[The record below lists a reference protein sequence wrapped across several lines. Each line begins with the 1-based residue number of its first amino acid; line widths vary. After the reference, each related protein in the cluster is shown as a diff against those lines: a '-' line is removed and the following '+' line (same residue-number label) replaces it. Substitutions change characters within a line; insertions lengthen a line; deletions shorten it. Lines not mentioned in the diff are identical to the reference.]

1 MVAGRAEGEKVAW
14 PKKSVSL
21 IHPDLSIWHLI
32 MFLRKT
38 GVIKGD
44 GWIASTLLIPEAMFV
59 SMFIFLLFPSLY
71 SVISFSLLEFNSL
84 FTKLGF
90 FHAEYTT
97 AKTTEH

>member
-1 MVAGRAEGEKVAW
+1 MA
-14 PKKSVSL
+14 KKSVSL

-59 SMFIFLLFPSLY
+59 SMCSFLLFSSLC

-84 FTKLGF
+84 YTKLFF
-90 FHAEYTT
+90 FHAE
-97 AKTTEH
+97 

>member
-1 MVAGRAEGEKVAW
+1 MVAGRAEGEKVEW
-14 PKKSVSL
+14 TKKSVSL

-44 GWIASTLLIPEAMFV
+44 GWRASTLLIPEAMFV

-71 SVISFSLLEFNSL
+71 SVIFSLLEFNSL
-84 FTKLGF
+84 FTKLVF